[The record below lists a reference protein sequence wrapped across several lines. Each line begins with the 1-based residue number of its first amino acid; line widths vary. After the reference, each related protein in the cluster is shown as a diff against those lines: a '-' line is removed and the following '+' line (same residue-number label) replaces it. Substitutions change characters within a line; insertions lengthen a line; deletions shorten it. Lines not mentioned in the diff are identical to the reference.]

1 MTESTPTNPFRRF
14 DLKQAFAFLFH
25 PRQGFERIAA
35 QEKPSWLTPML
46 VLSITL
52 LLRVIVTGILRAR
65 AAAMGAVV
73 LPPDWQWWSTEM
85 QNNYMQAQQA
95 TQGPAFLYVIPS
107 ITGLAGLW
115 MAWGIISAILHLGST
130 LLGGRGKMSSA
141 LNVFAW
147 ASLPFAVRDLIR
159 VTFMLVERASIVSP
173 GLSGFITSTEGGAL
187 FLASLLKHVDLF
199 LVWHAFLLVLGFTR
213 VDSLPKGKAIAVVLV
228 ILALVLA
235 ARGGLGMLSS
245 SLGGM
250 IINRPFFF

>member
-1 MTESTPTNPFRRF
+1 MTESTPSTPIRRF
-14 DLKQAFAFLFH
+14 DLKQAFAFLLH
-25 PRQGFERIAA
+25 PRQGFERIAGL
-35 QEKPSWLTPML
+35 EKPSWLTPML

-65 AAAMGAVV
+65 AAAMGEVV
-73 LPPDWQWWSTEM
+73 LPPDWQWWTPDM
-85 QNNYMQAQQA
+85 QKNYIQAQQA

-115 MAWGIISAILHLGST
+115 MGWGIISGIFHLGST

-147 ASLPFAVRDLIR
+147 ASLPFAVRDILRII
-159 VTFMLVERASIVSP
+159 FMLVERASIASP
-173 GLSGFITSTEGGAL
+173 GLSGFVTGTEGGAL
-187 FLASLLKHVDLF
+187 FFASLLKHVDLF
-199 LVWHAFLLVLGFTR
+199 LVWHAFLLVLGFSR
-213 VDSLPKGKAIAVVLV
+213 LDSLPRGKAVAVVV
-228 ILALVLA
+228 IVLALILA

-250 IINRPFFF
+250 MINRPFFF